1 MNQTITNYSEE
12 EIIRKILEGETALF
26 ELLIR
31 RHNALLYRIGRSH
44 GFGHEDTKDLLQ
56 ETHIAAYRNLQKFE
70 SRSSYKTWVA
80 RIMVNKCLYK
90 MKYGSY
96 KYEVLHDAMDENAQ
110 PMFAKKSDNENVLN
124 KELSQ
129 ILERSLESIP
139 LNYRTVFILR
149 EVEGFN
155 VAETA
160 ALLNLTEVN
169 VKVRLSRAKTMLQEQ
184 LEKNYSRA
192 QLYDFN
198 LIYCDEV
205 VHNVMAAIEQLNRE
219 PERPNEE

>member
-1 MNQTITNYSEE
+1 MNKVITEHSEE
-12 EIIRKILEGETALF
+12 QIIAKILAGETALF
-26 ELLIR
+26 EVLVR

-44 GFGHEDTKDLLQ
+44 GYSHEDAKDLLQ
-56 ETHIAAYRNLQKFE
+56 ETHIAAYRNLEKFE

-80 RIMVNKCLYK
+80 KIMVNKCLYK

-96 KYEVLHDAMDENAQ
+96 KYEVPLDAMDETAQ
-110 PMFAKKSDNENVLN
+110 PMFAKKMSNENILN

-129 ILERSLESIP
+129 ILEKSLDNIP

-149 EVEGFN
+149 EVEGFS

-160 ALLNLTEVN
+160 ALLQLTEVN
-169 VKVRLSRAKTMLQEQ
+169 VKVRLSRAKNMLQQE
-184 LEKNYSRA
+184 LEKHYSRA

-198 LIYCDEV
+198 LVYCDEV
-205 VHNVMAAIEQLNRE
+205 VRFVM
-219 PERPNEE
+219 NEIQKAVS